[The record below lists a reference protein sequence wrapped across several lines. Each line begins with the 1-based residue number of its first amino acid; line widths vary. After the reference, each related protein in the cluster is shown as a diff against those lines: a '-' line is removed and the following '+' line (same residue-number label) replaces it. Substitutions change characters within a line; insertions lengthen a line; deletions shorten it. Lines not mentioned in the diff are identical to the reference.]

1 MPSRVAEHVVRGRLF
16 RRPLRL
22 RVDLHGVSVF
32 GPGGEHHVMR
42 WEWIEQIEAGDEVV
56 VAGAGTELRLP
67 AGAFGLSPGDL
78 ADRLRSACDLR
89 RRPDVIG
96 GLRGDADE
104 G

>member
-1 MPSRVAEHVVRGRLF
+1 MPSRVAEHVLRGRLF

-32 GPGGEHHVMR
+32 GPARQHRVMR
-42 WEWIEQIEAGDEVV
+42 WEWIEQIDAADEVV
-56 VAGAGTELRLP
+56 VAGAGAEVRLP

-78 ADRLRSACDLR
+78 ADRLRSACDPGQ
-89 RRPDVIG
+89 RPDVIA